1 MEDHRNG
8 SKITRTETQASGGSK
23 EGVPLRANRRVGA
36 RCYSVR
42 GRLCL
47 CIARLSTGSFGLK
60 CPAIAVSCGL
70 SMAATDKLKL
80 LASGKEA
87 DSRSAA
93 VPDAVPA
100 TEEDD
105 LPIPSDINTVFLGG
119 LFLLGILAACYVA
132 AEIVLP
138 IVLAFV
144 LSLVLHPAMRALE
157 RVHLPRGIA
166 AMLIILVL
174 FGTLG
179 GLGLALSGPA
189 ASWAQ
194 ELPAGIPKLQ
204 ERLSFLSRPIAAFQ
218 KFADQAQGLAQGDQ
232 PKAVPVAVQ
241 GSALS
246 DRLLTGTRSLA
257 GGLLETVLVLFFLLV
272 SGDTFLRRLVEILPR
287 FKNKRQAVDISQ
299 QIERDVSAYLF
310 TITIMNLAVG
320 VATGAVMAL
329 CGMSDPVLWGT
340 IAFLL
345 NYIPVLGP
353 MTGVVVFLLAG
364 LLSINSLWVAFLPA
378 GLYLLIHLVE
388 GETVT
393 PMLLARR
400 FTINPVLVILS
411 LVFWYWMW
419 GVPGA
424 ILSTP
429 MLAITKIICDR
440 IRPLMAFGHFME
452 G

>member
-1 MEDHRNG
+1 M
-8 SKITRTETQASGGSK
+8 
-23 EGVPLRANRRVGA
+23 
-36 RCYSVR
+36 
-42 GRLCL
+42 
-47 CIARLSTGSFGLK
+47 
-60 CPAIAVSCGL
+60 AVI
-70 SMAATDKLKL
+70 DKLKS
-80 LASGKEA
+80 LAGRKAPDRPSVAMPA
-87 DSRSAA
+87 DVAP
-93 VPDAVPA
+93 VD
-100 TEEDD
+100 END
-105 LPIPSDINTVFLGG
+105 LPMPSDIKAVFLGG
-119 LFLLGILAACYVA
+119 LFFLAMLAACYVA

-144 LSLVLHPAMRALE
+144 LSLVLGPAMRALV

-166 AMLIILVL
+166 ALLIILVL

-179 GLGLALSGPA
+179 GLGAALSGPA

-194 ELPAGIPKLQ
+194 QLPAGIPKLQ

-218 KFADQAQGLAQGDQ
+218 KFADQAQGFAQGDQ

-241 GSALS
+241 GSGMS
-246 DRLLTGTRSLA
+246 GWLLTGTRSLVS
-257 GGLLETVLVLFFLLV
+257 GLLETVLVLFFLLV

-329 CGMSDPVLWGT
+329 CGMGDPVLWGT
-340 IAFLL
+340 VAFLI
-345 NYIPVLGP
+345 NYIPILGP
-353 MTGVVVFLLAG
+353 MIGVVVFLLAG

-400 FTINPVLVILS
+400 FTINPVLVVLA

-440 IRPLMAFGHFME
+440 IRPLMAFGHFIE

>member
-1 MEDHRNG
+1 
-8 SKITRTETQASGGSK
+8 
-23 EGVPLRANRRVGA
+23 
-36 RCYSVR
+36 
-42 GRLCL
+42 
-47 CIARLSTGSFGLK
+47 
-60 CPAIAVSCGL
+60 
-70 SMAATDKLKL
+70 MAAIDKLKL
-80 LASGKEA
+80 FASRGVA
-87 DSRSAA
+87 DRPSSAA
-93 VPDAVPA
+93 PA
-100 TEEDD
+100 TAAAEEDD
-105 LPIPSDINTVFLGG
+105 LPIPSDIKTVFLGG
-119 LFLLGILAACYVA
+119 LFLLGMLAACYVA

-144 LSLVLHPAMRALE
+144 LSLVLQPAMRALE
-157 RVHLPRGIA
+157 RVYLPRGIA
-166 AMLIILVL
+166 AMLVILLL

-179 GLGLALSGPA
+179 GLGTALSGPA
-189 ASWAQ
+189 ANWAQ
-194 ELPAGIPKLQ
+194 KLPTGVPKLQ

-246 DRLLTGTRSLA
+246 DRLLTGTRSFA
-257 GGLLETVLVLFFLLV
+257 SGLLEAVLVLFFLLV

-287 FKNKRQAVDISQ
+287 FKDKRQAVDISQ
-299 QIERDVSAYLF
+299 QIESDVSAYLF

-320 VATGAVMAL
+320 LATGTVVAL
-329 CGMSDPVLWGT
+329 CGVGDPVLWGT
-340 IAFLL
+340 VAFLL
-345 NYIPVLGP
+345 NYIPILGP
-353 MTGVVVFLLAG
+353 MIGVVVFLLAG
-364 LLSINSLWVAFLPA
+364 LLSIDSLWAAFLPA

-440 IRPLMAFGHFME
+440 IRPLMAFGHFIE

>member
-1 MEDHRNG
+1 
-8 SKITRTETQASGGSK
+8 
-23 EGVPLRANRRVGA
+23 
-36 RCYSVR
+36 
-42 GRLCL
+42 
-47 CIARLSTGSFGLK
+47 
-60 CPAIAVSCGL
+60 
-70 SMAATDKLKL
+70 MALIDQLKL
-80 LASGKEA
+80 LGSRKAA
-87 DSRSAA
+87 DRPSTAA
-93 VPDAVPA
+93 PTAAAAD
-100 TEEDD
+100 EDD
-105 LPIPSDINTVFLGG
+105 LPIPSDINAVFLGG
-119 LFLLGILAACYVA
+119 LFLLAMLAACYVA

-144 LSLVLHPAMRALE
+144 LSLVLQPAMRVLE
-157 RVHLPRGIA
+157 RVYLPRGITA
-166 AMLIILVL
+166 LLVILVL

-179 GLGLALSGPA
+179 GLGTALSGPA
-189 ASWAQ
+189 TSWAQ
-194 ELPAGIPKLQ
+194 KLPTGIPKLQ

-246 DRLLTGTRSLA
+246 DRLLAGTRSLA
-257 GGLLETVLVLFFLLV
+257 SGLLETVLVLFFLLV

-329 CGMSDPVLWGT
+329 CGMGDPVLWGT
-340 IAFLL
+340 IAFVL
-345 NYIPVLGP
+345 NYIPILGP

-393 PMLLARR
+393 PILLARR

>member
-1 MEDHRNG
+1 M
-8 SKITRTETQASGGSK
+8 A
-23 EGVPLRANRRVGA
+23 
-36 RCYSVR
+36 
-42 GRLCL
+42 
-47 CIARLSTGSFGLK
+47 
-60 CPAIAVSCGL
+60 AIA
-70 SMAATDKLKL
+70 KLKL
-80 LASGKEA
+80 LSSRRATDVPTAAAPIAAAA
-87 DSRSAA
+87 D
-93 VPDAVPA
+93 
-100 TEEDD
+100 EDD
-105 LPIPSDINTVFLGG
+105 LPIPSDIKTVLLGG
-119 LFLLGILAACYVA
+119 LFLLAMLGACYVA
-132 AEIVLP
+132 SEIILP

-144 LSLVLHPAMRALE
+144 LSLLLQPAMRVLE
-157 RVHLPRGIA
+157 RFRLPRGVA
-166 AMLIILVL
+166 AVFLILML

-179 GLGLALSGPA
+179 GLGAALSGPA

-194 ELPAGIPKLQ
+194 KLPTGIPKLQ
-204 ERLSFLSRPIAAFQ
+204 ERLSFLSRPIAAVQ
-218 KFADQAQGLAQGDQ
+218 KFADQAQGLTQAGEAK
-232 PKAVPVAVQ
+232 PVPVAVQ
-241 GSALS
+241 GAGLS
-246 DRLLTGTRSLA
+246 DRLLSGTRSFA
-257 GGLLETVLVLFFLLV
+257 SGLLETVLVLFFLLV

-299 QIERDVSAYLF
+299 QIESDVSAYLF

-320 VATGAVMAL
+320 VAIGTVMMF
-329 CGMSDPVLWGT
+329 CGVGDPVLWGT

-345 NYIPVLGP
+345 NYIPILGP
-353 MTGVVVFLLAG
+353 MIGVVVFLLAG
-364 LLSINSLWVAFLPA
+364 LLSIDSLWAAFLPA

-400 FTINPVLVILS
+400 FTINPVLVVLS

>member
-1 MEDHRNG
+1 M
-8 SKITRTETQASGGSK
+8 A
-23 EGVPLRANRRVGA
+23 
-36 RCYSVR
+36 
-42 GRLCL
+42 
-47 CIARLSTGSFGLK
+47 
-60 CPAIAVSCGL
+60 AIA
-70 SMAATDKLKL
+70 KLKL
-80 LASGKEA
+80 LS
-87 DSRSAA
+87 SRRAAHVPTVA
-93 VPDAVPA
+93 VPTVAAAD
-100 TEEDD
+100 EDD
-105 LPIPSDINTVFLGG
+105 LPIPSDIKAVFLGG
-119 LFLLGILAACYVA
+119 LFLLAMLGACYVA
-132 AEIVLP
+132 SDIVLP

-144 LSLVLHPAMRALE
+144 LSLVLQPAMRALE
-157 RVHLPRGIA
+157 RLRLPRGIA
-166 AMLIILVL
+166 AVFLIVVL

-179 GLGLALSGPA
+179 GLGAALSGPA

-194 ELPAGIPKLQ
+194 KLPTGVPKLQ

-218 KFADQAQGLAQGDQ
+218 KFADQAQGITLGDE
-232 PKAVPVAVQ
+232 PKAVPVKVQ
-241 GSALS
+241 GSGLS
-246 DRLLTGTRSLA
+246 DRLLSGTRSFA
-257 GGLLETVLVLFFLLV
+257 SGLLETVLVLFFLLV

-299 QIERDVSAYLF
+299 QIESDVSAYLF

-320 VATGAVMAL
+320 VAIGTVMAF
-329 CGMSDPVLWGT
+329 CGVGDPVLWGT
-340 IAFLL
+340 VAFLL
-345 NYIPVLGP
+345 NYIPILGP
-353 MTGVVVFLLAG
+353 MIGVAVFLLAG
-364 LLSINSLWVAFLPA
+364 LLSIDALWGAFLPA

-400 FTINPVLVILS
+400 FTINPVLVVLS

-452 G
+452 A

>member
-1 MEDHRNG
+1 M
-8 SKITRTETQASGGSK
+8 
-23 EGVPLRANRRVGA
+23 
-36 RCYSVR
+36 
-42 GRLCL
+42 
-47 CIARLSTGSFGLK
+47 
-60 CPAIAVSCGL
+60 AVI
-70 SMAATDKLKL
+70 DQLKL
-80 LASGKEA
+80 LASQKAPDRPSLAAPA
-87 DSRSAA
+87 D
-93 VPDAVPA
+93 
-100 TEEDD
+100 EDD
-105 LPIPSDINTVFLGG
+105 LPMPSDIKAVFLGG
-119 LFLLGILAACYVA
+119 LFLLAMLAACYVA

-144 LSLVLHPAMRALE
+144 LSLVLQPAMRALE
-157 RVHLPRGIA
+157 RVYLARWIA
-166 AMLIILVL
+166 ALLVILVL
-174 FGTLG
+174 FSTLG
-179 GLGLALSGPA
+179 GLGTALSGPA
-189 ASWAQ
+189 TSWAQ
-194 ELPAGIPKLQ
+194 KLPTGIPKLQ

-257 GGLLETVLVLFFLLV
+257 SGLLETVLVLFFLLV

-310 TITIMNLAVG
+310 TITIMNLVVG

-329 CGMSDPVLWGT
+329 CGMGDPVLWGT
-340 IAFLL
+340 VAFLL
-345 NYIPVLGP
+345 NYIPILGP
-353 MTGVVVFLLAG
+353 MTGVLVFLLAG

-419 GVPGA
+419 GVPGQSSQRRCSQSPRSSVTA
-424 ILSTP
+424 S
-429 MLAITKIICDR
+429 AR
-440 IRPLMAFGHFME
+440 
-452 G
+452 

>member
-1 MEDHRNG
+1 
-8 SKITRTETQASGGSK
+8 
-23 EGVPLRANRRVGA
+23 
-36 RCYSVR
+36 
-42 GRLCL
+42 
-47 CIARLSTGSFGLK
+47 
-60 CPAIAVSCGL
+60 
-70 SMAATDKLKL
+70 MAAIDQLELPAGRK
-80 LASGKEA
+80 AA
-87 DSRSAA
+87 DRPSAA
-93 VPDAVPA
+93 VPTAAADAD
-100 TEEDD
+100 EDD
-105 LPIPSDINTVFLGG
+105 LPIPSDINAVLLGG
-119 LFLLGILAACYVA
+119 LFVLAMLAACYVA

-144 LSLVLHPAMRALE
+144 LSLVLTPAMRVLQ
-157 RVHLPRGIA
+157 RVHLPRGLA
-166 AMLIILVL
+166 AMLVILVL
-174 FGTLG
+174 FATLG
-179 GLGLALSGPA
+179 GLGAMLSAPA
-189 ASWAQ
+189 TSWAQ
-194 ELPAGIPKLQ
+194 KLPTGIPKLQ

-232 PKAVPVAVQ
+232 PKAVPVAAQ

-246 DRLLTGTRSLA
+246 DRLLTRTRSLA
-257 GGLLETVLVLFFLLV
+257 SGLLETVLVLFFLLGI
-272 SGDTFLRRLVEILPR
+272 GDAFLRRRVETLPR
-287 FKNKRQAVDISQ
+287 FTNKRQAVDISQ

-329 CGMSDPVLWGT
+329 CGMSDPVLWGMV
-340 IAFLL
+340 AFLL

-353 MTGVVVFLLAG
+353 MTAVVVFLLVG

-393 PMLLARR
+393 PILLARR

-440 IRPLMAFGHFME
+440 IRPLMALGHFME

>member
-1 MEDHRNG
+1 
-8 SKITRTETQASGGSK
+8 
-23 EGVPLRANRRVGA
+23 
-36 RCYSVR
+36 
-42 GRLCL
+42 
-47 CIARLSTGSFGLK
+47 
-60 CPAIAVSCGL
+60 
-70 SMAATDKLKL
+70 MAAVAKLKL
-80 LASGKEA
+80 LASRKGA
-87 DSRSAA
+87 DPRLAAAPPAAA
-93 VPDAVPA
+93 VAD
-100 TEEDD
+100 EDD
-105 LPIPSDINTVFLGG
+105 LPIPSDIRTVFLGG
-119 LFLLGILAACYVA
+119 LFVLAMLAACYVA

-144 LSLVLHPAMRALE
+144 LSLVLQPAMRALE
-157 RVHLPRGIA
+157 RIRLPRGIA
-166 AMLIILVL
+166 AILLILLL

-179 GLGLALSGPA
+179 GLGTVLSGPA
-189 ASWAQ
+189 SSWAQ
-194 ELPAGIPKLQ
+194 KLPAGIPQLE

-218 KFADQAQGLAQGDQ
+218 KFADQAQGLTQGSEI
-232 PKAVPVAVQ
+232 KAVPVALQ
-241 GSALS
+241 GSGLS
-246 DRLLTGTRSLA
+246 DRLLSGTRSFA

-299 QIERDVSAYLF
+299 QIESDVSAYLF
-310 TITIMNLAVG
+310 TITVMNLAVG
-320 VATGAVMAL
+320 VATGTVMAF
-329 CGMSDPVLWGT
+329 CGVGDPLLWGT
-340 IAFLL
+340 VAFLL
-345 NYIPVLGP
+345 NYIPILGP
-353 MTGVVVFLLAG
+353 MIGVVVFLLVG
-364 LLSINSLWVAFLPA
+364 LLSINLLWAAFLPA

-424 ILSTP
+424 VLSTP